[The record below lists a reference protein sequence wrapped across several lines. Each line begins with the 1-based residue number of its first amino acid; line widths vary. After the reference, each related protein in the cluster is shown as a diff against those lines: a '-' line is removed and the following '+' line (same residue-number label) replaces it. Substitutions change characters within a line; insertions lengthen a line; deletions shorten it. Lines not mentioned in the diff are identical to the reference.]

1 MVVLVLMGGS
11 STEREISL
19 KSGEAIARGLA
30 AAGHTVATY
39 DLNPGAGRG
48 ALALAASRE
57 LAGAEVVFLALHGGE
72 GEDGRIQALL
82 ELAGKPYTG
91 SGVRASAIC
100 MDKAATKI
108 ILGYHGVATPA
119 WAYLVADGALAWPR
133 DRAVAAL
140 GLPVVVKPVDQG
152 SSIGLTIAQGE
163 DEIGPAVSLALRY
176 SRGVVFEK
184 YIAGRELSVPI
195 VGEEVYP
202 IVEIKPK
209 QGFYDYQRKYTKGM
223 TDYQCPAA
231 IDAGL
236 SASIQ
241 ADSLKAYA
249 ACGCEGF
256 ARVDFRLGP
265 DGVAYCLEINTI
277 PGMTETSLVPM
288 GARARG
294 VTFEQVV
301 DRIAAHGFK
310 RGVPAQPGIGG

>member
-1 MVVLVLMGGS
+1 LMGGS

-30 AAGHTVATY
+30 TAGHEVATY
-39 DLNPGAGRG
+39 DLNPGEGRG
-48 ALALAASRE
+48 ALALAGSHE
-57 LAGAEVVFLALHGGE
+57 LAGADVVFLALHGGE

-100 MDKAATKI
+100 MDKVATKI
-108 ILGYHGVATPA
+108 ILGHYGVETPGWVYLTRDEA
-119 WAYLVADGALAWPR
+119 SVWANDGAI
-133 DRAVAAL
+133 AAL

-152 SSIGLTIAQGE
+152 SSIGLTIAQRE

-176 SRGVVFEK
+176 SRGVVFEE
-184 YIAGRELSVPI
+184 YVAGRELSVPI

-231 IDAGL
+231 IDSGK

-241 ADSLKAYA
+241 ADSLKAYT

-265 DGVAYCLEINTI
+265 DGVAYFLEINTI

-294 VTFEQVV
+294 VTFDRLV
-301 DRIAAHGFK
+301 DRIAAHGLK
-310 RGVPAQPGIGG
+310 RGIPAEPGIGG

>member
-1 MVVLVLMGGS
+1 MVLMGGS

-30 AAGHTVATY
+30 VAGHKVATY

-48 ALALAASRE
+48 ALRLAASAE
-57 LAGAEVVFLALHGGE
+57 LARADLVFLALHGGE

-100 MDKAATKI
+100 MDKVATKI
-108 ILGYHGVATPA
+108 ILEYYGVATPA
-119 WAYLVADGALAWPR
+119 WAYVSADLAEAWR
-133 DRAVAAL
+133 DDGAVAAL

-152 SSIGLTIAQGE
+152 SSIGLTIAGE
-163 DEIGPAVSLALRY
+163 PGQIEPAVRLALKY

-195 VGEEVYP
+195 VGEEVFP

-209 QGFYDYQRKYTKGM
+209 QGFYDYERKYTKGA
-223 TDYQCPAA
+223 TDYRCPAE
-231 IDAGL
+231 IDPELGE
-236 SASIQ
+236 SIQ
-241 ADSLKAYA
+241 ADSLRAYR

-256 ARVDFRLGP
+256 ARVDFRLGV
-265 DGVAYCLEINTI
+265 DGVAYFLEINTI

-288 GARARG
+288 GAKARG
-294 VTFEQVV
+294 VTFERLV
-301 DRIAAHGFK
+301 DAIAAQGLK
-310 RGVPAQPGIGG
+310 RWTPAQPGIGG